1 MTFSYQQG
9 CDAAFDDLGL
19 QKEAGIRD
27 ALQVALTGRV
37 PLRHGTSAARAA
49 RILETGLQ
57 PGASHGVS
65 QAVDALRDATG
76 HAVGPGLVQLQE
88 GLAFLTRHPAE
99 AQMYGRQQAALER
112 APDVRARAQNA
123 LARILQLKERVPAT
137 LAPAHDA
144 LEAAHAA
151 GTRALSLVP
160 DLGLTRFIQHT
171 PEVADAAR
179 VLEARV
185 PRVQLRSATS
195 AHPEA
200 GQLLTQRLNALD
212 AAGDALPEP
221 ARTLA
226 RAAAPRRA
234 GGPFMRNMVVRGGL
248 PSSAF
253 VGGAGYRAVPSLHEL
268 RTHAADA
275 LQHPLEY
282 AKDVGRALTGI
293 SHRPAN
299 VPMHGVPA
307 AVTPEAELL
316 AQVDAMEK
324 VEHALQPLA
333 DFKRKYFPG

>member
-1 MTFSYQQG
+1 MVFSYQLG

-76 HAVGPGLVQLQE
+76 HAVGPGLGQLQE

-99 AQMYGRQQAALER
+99 AQMYGRQQSALEK
-112 APDVRARAQNA
+112 APAVRASAQNA
-123 LARILQLKERVPAT
+123 LDRLLQLRERVPAA
-137 LAPAHDA
+137 LAPARDA
-144 LEAAHAA
+144 LGAAHET
-151 GTRALSLVP
+151 GTRALASVS
-160 DLGLTRFIQHT
+160 DLGLARLQANT
-171 PEVADAAR
+171 PEVVNATH

-185 PRVQLRSATS
+185 PRVQLRSITS

-200 GQLLTQRLNALD
+200 GQLLTQRLDGVA
-212 AAGDALPEP
+212 AAGDAIPEERK
-221 ARTLA
+221 ALA
-226 RAAAPRRA
+226 RAIAPTAAGA
-234 GGPFMRNMVVRGGL
+234 PFMRNVVVRGGL

-253 VGGAGYRAVPSLHEL
+253 VGGTGYRAVPSLSEL
-268 RTHAADA
+268 RTHATDA

-282 AKDVGRALTGI
+282 AKDVGRALTSI

-307 AVTPEAELL
+307 AFTREAELF
-316 AQVDAMEK
+316 ARVDAMEK

-333 DFKRKYFPG
+333 DFKRKYFG